1 MNGPEPAGEEAE
13 PAVPLLPGRD
23 VGRAVIDPD
32 VDLRDPAQRAETAG
46 AGKWR
51 VPAVI
56 AAGGGLGAAARY
68 AVSLAW
74 PTADGAFP
82 WALLVVN
89 VTGCGLI
96 GVLMVLLAERRTG
109 GSPLLRPFLGVGV
122 LGGFTTFSTYAADVS
137 KLLVRQEAFTAM
149 LYAALTVVAALGAV
163 WAAAVATRALVDGR
177 GPGA

>member
-1 MNGPEPAGEEAE
+1 M
-13 PAVPLLPGRD
+13 
-23 VGRAVIDPD
+23 
-32 VDLRDPAQRAETAG
+32 
-46 AGKWR
+46 
-51 VPAVI
+51 I